1 MTLRS
6 VLLGLAVTTVTVL
19 LLVTSALAGLRAPE
33 ATAELGAALAE
44 DDAVRA
50 VVTEALVDAL
60 LGEAAELSDAV
71 GGLLPLVRPLVE
83 QAAAAAVDSP
93 AGRAALASALTDALQ
108 QLTFS
113 GPIVIDLRAAVL
125 VAAESVPPPLDTLV
139 RAAVAQGSL
148 GVVTIGEIPD
158 DPADVAAAPP
168 SDDELRQV
176 AGLPAGLTMAALG
189 LLLVVL
195 ILVLVGRDPDGRAR
209 RLVLAGAPLVLLGA
223 STAVLIRSAPAVLV
237 DRFAEAAPDDATP
250 FIDVL
255 PLLTQGLAGLL
266 VPTVTLAAALAV
278 AGVGLSAAGIRSA
291 ADRRR
296 RT

>member
-1 MTLRS
+1 VTLRS

-176 AGLPAGLTMAALG
+176 AGLPAGLTMTALG

-223 STAVLIRSAPAVLV
+223 STAALIRSAPAVLV
-237 DRFAEAAPDDATP
+237 ERFAGAAPDDAPP
-250 FIDVL
+250 FREVL
-255 PLLTQGLAGLL
+255 PLLTQGLAELL
-266 VPTVTLAAALAV
+266 VPTVTLAAVLAV
-278 AGVGLSAAGIRSA
+278 TGVGLSAAGIRSVA
-291 ADRRR
+291 GQRR